1 MNLFE
6 IAKDSQGEKSKKAD
20 NKTIVDVVNDE
31 FFDKV
36 QEFETL
42 QDRMK
47 RDKAKADIINGEL
60 KDMGKDEWIKLYKE
74 SGKNPGTITLQA
86 ENTEGDI
93 ASTMYVPS
101 DKYITIDKARSAN
114 LRKEYGND
122 IVNEETTYVFDNK
135 MLEKYG
141 AVISK
146 LILESEEIETNDKP
160 KIIKGETSYSIK
172 KGTIEN
178 LAKYGDVEKI
188 FEEVK
193 PIVSLKNAEIIKG

>member
-47 RDKAKADIINGEL
+47 RDKAKADVINGEL

-74 SGKNPGTITLQA
+74 TGKNPGTITLQA

-101 DKYITIDKARSAN
+101 DKYITIDKTRSAN

-146 LILESEEIETNDKP
+146 LILESEEIENNDKP